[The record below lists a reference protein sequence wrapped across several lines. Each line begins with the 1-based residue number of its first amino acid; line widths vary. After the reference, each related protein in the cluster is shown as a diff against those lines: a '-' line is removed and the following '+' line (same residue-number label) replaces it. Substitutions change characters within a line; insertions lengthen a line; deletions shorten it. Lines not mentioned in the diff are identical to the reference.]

1 MLKPAKGVMLMS
13 DDRIK
18 ILRGDTVLSVVPDQ
32 VQHWEK
38 MGYTRE
44 AAPKRRTR
52 KRTAAKGS
60 DE

>member
-1 MLKPAKGVMLMS
+1 MLMS

-18 ILRGDTVLSVVPDQ
+18 IRRGDTVLFVVPDQ
-32 VQHWEK
+32 VESWEK
-38 MGYTRE
+38 LGYARQ

>member
-1 MLKPAKGVMLMS
+1 MLMS

-18 ILRGDTVLSVVPDQ
+18 IRRGGTVLSVVPDQ

-38 MGYTRE
+38 LGYARE

>member
-1 MLKPAKGVMLMS
+1 MS

-18 ILRGDTVLSVVPDQ
+18 IRRGDTFLFVVPDQ

-38 MGYTRE
+38 LGYARE

-52 KRTAAKGS
+52 RRRTTAKDG
-60 DE
+60 E

>member
-1 MLKPAKGVMLMS
+1 MS

-18 ILRGDTVLSVVPDQ
+18 IRRGDTVLSVVPDQ
-32 VQHWEK
+32 AEHWEK
-38 MGYTRE
+38 LGYTRE
-44 AAPKRRTR
+44 NAPKRTAR